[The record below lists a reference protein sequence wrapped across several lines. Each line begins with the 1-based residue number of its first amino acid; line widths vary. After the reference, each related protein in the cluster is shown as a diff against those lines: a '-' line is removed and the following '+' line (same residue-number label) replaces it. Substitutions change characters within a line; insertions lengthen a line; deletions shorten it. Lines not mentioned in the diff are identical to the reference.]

1 MSRTS
6 SHADFDFRRPVAYD
20 AHAKSLFHT
29 FARCQLRK
37 LAIALRLPPH
47 AYDLRSN
54 KAGIAVSGEVTLH
67 ADHIYVQASQPFG
80 GFDSGILIRTC
91 SGRKDYVGGPNKFAS
106 LDLLREP
113 AKLARMVERVSHGG
127 CP

>member
-1 MSRTS
+1 MLKSASRM
-6 SHADFDFRRPVAYD
+6 DFDFRKSVAYD
-20 AHAKSLFHT
+20 GEAKSLFHT

-67 ADHIYVQASQPFG
+67 ADHLYVQVSQPFG
-80 GFDSGILIRTC
+80 GFDTGVLFRTC
-91 SGRKDYVGGPNKFAS
+91 SGRKDYVGGPNHFAS
-106 LDLLREP
+106 LDVLHRPDE
-113 AKLARMVERVSHGG
+113 LARRVRDV
-127 CP
+127 CRA

>member
-6 SHADFDFRRPVAYD
+6 TRAEFDFRKSVAYD
-20 AHAKSLFHT
+20 AQAKSLFHT

-37 LAIALRLPPH
+37 LAITLRLPPH

-91 SGRKDYVGGPNKFAS
+91 NGRKDYVGGPNNFAS
-106 LDLLREP
+106 LDLLHEP
-113 AKLARMVERVSHGG
+113 AKLARVVEQISHGDT
-127 CP
+127 P